1 MNDTERLA
9 REWAEMIKA
18 APEDYGLA
26 SVHAAAEYILAT
38 TTPPTMADV
47 EWDTKEHHLAGATLS
62 GGSEVVMMW
71 YDEDTN
77 LIVTEKGFA
86 PCEDLTPNGKRYEL
100 REITEPEHP
109 ETLTTMEDYENA
121 PAGTIVAENGESPYV
136 KRWPDDWADRFGEK
150 RSNEGMSSTSRKVL
164 RWGWGA

>member
-109 ETLTTMEDYENA
+109 ETLTTMEDYKNA
-121 PAGTIVAENGESPYV
+121 PVGTIMANRGFFPLV
-136 KRWPDDWADRFGEK
+136 KKEPNCWLDPFCIIHRDR
-150 RSNEGMSSTSRKVL
+150 GMAGASRKIL